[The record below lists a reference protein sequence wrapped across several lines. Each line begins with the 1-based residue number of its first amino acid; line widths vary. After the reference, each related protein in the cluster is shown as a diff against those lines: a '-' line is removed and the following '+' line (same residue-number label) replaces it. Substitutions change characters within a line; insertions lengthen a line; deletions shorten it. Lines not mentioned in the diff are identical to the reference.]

1 MVNQLMRV
9 TAGPLVLCGLIAASS
24 PTYAAD
30 SAYPTRPIRM
40 VIPFAPGA
48 SNDITARLI
57 APRLSEALGQSVV
70 VDNRG
75 GAGGVLGADLV
86 AKAQP
91 DGYTV
96 LMGSPGPLTVNPVL
110 IPNLPYQPK
119 RDFVPVTLLAIVP
132 SILEVNPALPA
143 KSVQELIALARAT
156 PGKLNYASAGV
167 GSVPHLAGELFKL
180 LAKVNITHIPYKGSS
195 PAITDLIGGQVSM
208 FFDNMA
214 SAVPYV
220 KAGRLRALAITIP
233 QRSAV
238 LPDLPTMIE
247 AGVPGYEAYS
257 WNGLVA
263 PAGTPPAVVKR
274 LAAEVA
280 AVLALPDIREKM
292 KGLGAEVVGNSPAEF
307 AAFMDKESAKW
318 GRVVREANIKPE

>member
-1 MVNQLMRV
+1 MSPALHVTSRLVILGAAIVAIEPVAAAEPVYPSRPLRV
-9 TAGPLVLCGLIAASS
+9 
-24 PTYAAD
+24 
-30 SAYPTRPIRM
+30 

-57 APRLSEALGQSVV
+57 APRLSDALRVAVV
-70 VDNRG
+70 VDNRA

-96 LMGSPGPLTVNPVL
+96 LMGSPGPLTVNPVM
-110 IPNLPYQPK
+110 ISQLPYQPK
-119 RDFVPVTLLAIVP
+119 RDFAAVTLIAMVP
-132 SILEVNPALPA
+132 LILQVNPAIPA
-143 KSVQELIALARAT
+143 KSVQELIALATAA

-180 LAKVNITHIPYKGSS
+180 IAKVDVTHIPYKGSS
-195 PAITDLIGGQVSM
+195 PAITDLLGGQVSM

-220 KAGRLRALAITIP
+220 RAGRLRALAITTP
-233 QRSAV
+233 KRSAV

-247 AGVPGYEAYS
+247 AGVPAYEAYS
-257 WNGLVA
+257 WNGVVVPVA
-263 PAGTPPAVVKR
+263 TPKAAVER
-274 LAAEVA
+274 LAKEIS
-280 AVLALPDIREKM
+280 AVLAHPEIREKM
-292 KGLGAEVVGNSPAEF
+292 NALGAEIVASSPAAF
-307 AAFMDKESAKW
+307 AAFLDKETQKW
-318 GRVVREANIKPE
+318 GQVVRAANIKPE

>member
-1 MVNQLMRV
+1 MNATGR
-9 TAGPLVLCGLIAASS
+9 PLALCVLTAAS
-24 PTYAAD
+24 TLACAAD
-30 SAYPTRPIRM
+30 TAYPSRPIRM

-57 APRLSEALGQSVV
+57 APKLSDALGQSVV

-86 AKAQP
+86 AKSQP
-91 DGYTV
+91 DGYTL
-96 LMGSPGPLTVNPVL
+96 LMGSPGPLTVNPAL
-110 IPNLPYQPK
+110 LPNLPYQPK

-132 SILEVNPALPA
+132 SILEVNPALPV

-180 LAKVNITHIPYKGSS
+180 LAKVEIVHVPYKGSS
-195 PAITDLIGGQVSM
+195 PAITDLMGGQVSM

-220 KAGRLRALAITIP
+220 KAGRLRALAITSP
-233 QRSAV
+233 KRSAV
-238 LPDLPTMIE
+238 MPDLPTMIE
-247 AGVPGYEAYS
+247 GGVPGYEAYS
-257 WNGLVA
+257 WNGVVA
-263 PAGTPPAVVKR
+263 PAGTPTTAVKR
-274 LAAEVA
+274 LAAEIA
-280 AVLALPDIREKM
+280 AVLASPEIREKM
-292 KGLGAEVVGNSPAEF
+292 KGLGAEVVASSPAEF
-307 AAFMDKESAKW
+307 ASFMEKESAKW

>member
-1 MVNQLMRV
+1 MNQVMHT
-9 TAGPLVLCGLIAASS
+9 TARLLVACGSVAAIY
-24 PTYAAD
+24 PVDAAEPV
-30 SAYPTRPIRM
+30 YPNRPIRM

-57 APRLSEALGQSVV
+57 APRLSEALGYSVV

-91 DGYTV
+91 DGYTL

-110 IPNLPYQPK
+110 MAKLPYQPQ
-119 RDFVPVTLLAIVP
+119 RDFAAVTLIAIVP
-132 SILEVNPALPA
+132 AILEVNPALPA
-143 KSVQELIALARAT
+143 KSVKELIALAHAT
-156 PGKLNYASAGV
+156 PGKLAYASAGV

-180 LAKVNITHIPYKGSS
+180 IARVDVIHVPYKGSS
-195 PAITDLIGGQVSM
+195 PAITDLLGGQVSM

-220 KAGRLRALAITIP
+220 KAGRLRALAITTP
-233 QRSAV
+233 RRSAA
-238 LPDLPTMIE
+238 LPEVPTMIE
-247 AGVPGYEAYS
+247 AGVPAYEAYS
-257 WNGLVA
+257 WNGVVVPAAA
-263 PAGTPPAVVKR
+263 PKPVVER
-274 LAAEVA
+274 LAKEIA
-280 AVLALPDIREKM
+280 AVLALPEIGEKM
-292 KGLGAEVVGNSPAEF
+292 KALGAEVVGNSPAAF
-307 AAFMDKESAKW
+307 AAFMEKESVKW